1 MAKANVLTLRIPF
14 DLKHR
19 LASAAEKQGVSITQ
33 LAMYIFAKEIGNL
46 ESGQT
51 IKEYWQGYSKKE
63 LTNGF
68 DDVMS
73 KVRSKRVPAWD
84 KMDA

>member
-1 MAKANVLTLRIPF
+1 MAKANVLTLRIPS

-19 LASAAEKQGVSITQ
+19 LALTAENQGVSVNQ

-46 ESGQT
+46 ETGQT
-51 IKEYWQGYSKKE
+51 LMEYWQGHSKKE
-63 LTNGF
+63 LMDGF
-68 DDVMS
+68 DHAMS

-84 KMDA
+84 KMDT